1 MNALLALTR
10 AVHLG
15 SVLLLFGELVFA
27 VCVAAPAWRG
37 AGERAVPMRNGIE
50 RRLRSTAAW
59 SLVVSVVSGLA
70 WLALEAPLMSGLP
83 AREALGGDTLAVVL
97 TQTLF
102 GRTWMLRAC
111 LAIALATSLLAGA
124 RSADDRRR
132 QQLTAGATLLAAGYA
147 ATLALAGHAGG
158 GQGQERYLRIGADM
172 MHLLAAGAWLG
183 ALPGLAC
190 VLSHARRSA
199 DAVSLAIAAQTTRR
213 FSTLGT
219 VSVGVLVL
227 SGVANAWYLVGDL
240 PALVATEYGR
250 LLLAKLALFAT
261 MLALAAVN
269 RWRLSPRL
277 VAGDAAALRSLSR
290 NAVLETAVGIGVIA
304 IVGVLGIT
312 IPAVH
317 RHQHDLHSGTS
328 RAMITS
334 SPCIRRAPWPNPP
347 SSMIR

>member
-1 MNALLALTR
+1 MNALLAVTR

-27 VCVAAPAWRG
+27 VCVAAPAGRG
-37 AGERAVPMRNGIE
+37 AGEHAVQVRNRIE
-50 RRLRSTAAW
+50 RRVRSTASW
-59 SLVVSVVSGLA
+59 GLVVSVVSGLA

-83 AREALGGDTLAVVL
+83 PREALRGDTLAVVL

-111 LAIALATSLLAGA
+111 LAIGIGALLLAGA
-124 RSADDRRR
+124 RSADDSSR
-132 QQLTAGATLLAAGYA
+132 QRITTGAVLLAAGYA
-147 ATLALAGHAGG
+147 ATLALGGHAAG
-158 GQGQERYLRIGADM
+158 GQGPERYLRIGADM

-190 VLSHARRSA
+190 ALNHARRNADALSHA
-199 DAVSLAIAAQTTRR
+199 IAARTTRR
-213 FSTLGT
+213 FSALGT

-227 SGVANAWYLVGDL
+227 SGIANAWYLVGDL

-250 LLLAKLALFAT
+250 LLLAKLALFGT

-269 RWRLSPRL
+269 RWRLSPRV
-277 VAGDAAALRSLSR
+277 VAGDAAALRTLSR
-290 NAVLETAVGIGVIA
+290 NAALETAVGIAVIA

-317 RHQHDLHSGTS
+317 RHQHDLQSGTS

-334 SPCIRRAPWPNPP
+334 SLAFDALHGRTHQAR
-347 SSMIR
+347 